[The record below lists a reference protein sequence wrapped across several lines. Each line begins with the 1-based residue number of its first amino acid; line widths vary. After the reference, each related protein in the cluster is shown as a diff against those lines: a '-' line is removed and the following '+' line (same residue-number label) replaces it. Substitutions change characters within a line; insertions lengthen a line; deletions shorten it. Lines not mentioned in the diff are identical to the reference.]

1 MSEIAKT
8 VLDNQKVK
16 SQIIQLMWE
25 ASDAIL
31 AVYESSDL
39 GIATKSDQSPVTEA
53 DLAAH
58 QVLVAGLSVLTPD
71 IPIVSEEDPESL
83 KIPETHARFW
93 LIDPLDGTKE
103 FIQRNGEFTCNLAL
117 IDSNR
122 TIYGW
127 VSVPVL
133 GLLYHGG
140 QRRKAQRLD
149 RDGSS
154 KHIRCAKQGTSIRV
168 VASKS
173 HLNPETE
180 AFIAAI
186 ETPVTL
192 IQAGSSLKF
201 LRIAEGA
208 ADLYPRLAPTCE
220 WDTAAA
226 QAVLEGAGGSVIQ
239 MDGLPLVYGK
249 SVILNPYFVAHGSS
263 HQGCDI
269 LASTTA
275 YYR

>member
-1 MSEIAKT
+1 MSQVDLLFLEHADT
-8 VLDNQKVK
+8 CQALT
-16 SQIIQLMWE
+16 QLMWE

-31 AVYESSDL
+31 AIYESSDL
-39 GIATKSDQSPVTEA
+39 GITTKDDQSPVTKA

-58 QVLVAGLSVLTPD
+58 HVLVTGLSGLTPD

-117 IDSNR
+117 IDHHR
-122 TIYGW
+122 TVYGF

-140 QRRKAQRLD
+140 QGLGAKRLM
-149 RDGSS
+149 RDGSVTV
-154 KHIRCAKQGTSIRV
+154 IQCAKQPDLTRV

-180 AFIAAI
+180 AFIATI
-186 ETPVTL
+186 ETPIEL

-226 QAVLEGAGGSVIQ
+226 QAVLEGARGSVTQ
-239 MDGLPLVYGK
+239 VDGSPLVYGK
-249 SVILNPYFVAHGSS
+249 SEILNPHFVAQAH
-263 HQGCDI
+263 
-269 LASTTA
+269 
-275 YYR
+275 

>member
-1 MSEIAKT
+1 MSEANLAFLEDRET
-8 VLDNQKVK
+8 LQGLLE
-16 SQIIQLMWE
+16 LMWE

-31 AVYESSDL
+31 AVYDSSDL
-39 GIATKSDQSPVTEA
+39 GIATKGDQSPVTKA

-58 QVLVAGLSVLTPD
+58 QVLVAGLSALTPD

-83 KIPETHARFW
+83 KIPETHTRFW

-117 IDSNR
+117 IDDHR
-122 TIYGW
+122 TVYGF

-133 GLLYHGG
+133 GLLYRGG
-140 QRRKAQRLD
+140 QGLGAKRLT
-149 RDGSS
+149 RDGSETV
-154 KHIRCAKQGTSIRV
+154 IQCAREADLTRV

-180 AFIAAI
+180 AFIATI
-186 ETPVTL
+186 KTPVTL

-201 LRIAEGA
+201 LRIAEGS

-226 QAVLEGAGGSVIQ
+226 QAVLEGAGGSVTQ
-239 MDGLPLVYGK
+239 VDGSPLVYAK
-249 SVILNPYFVAHGSS
+249 SEILNPHFVARAH
-263 HQGCDI
+263 
-269 LASTTA
+269 
-275 YYR
+275 

>member
-1 MSEIAKT
+1 MSQVERAFLGASET
-8 VLDNQKVK
+8 HQGLV
-16 SQIIQLMWE
+16 QLMWE

-39 GIATKSDQSPVTEA
+39 GIKTKDDQSPVTKA

-58 QVLVAGLSVLTPD
+58 QVLVAGLAPLTPN
-71 IPIVSEEDPESL
+71 IPIVSEEDPGSL
-83 KIPETHARFW
+83 SIPQTHARYW

-103 FIQRNGEFTCNLAL
+103 FIHRNGEFTCNLAL
-117 IDSNR
+117 IDAHK
-122 TIYGW
+122 TVYGF

-140 QRRKAQRLD
+140 KGFGSERLL
-149 RDGSS
+149 RDGS
-154 KHIRCAKQGTSIRV
+154 KTVIQCAKPAETTRV

-180 AFIAAI
+180 AFIATI
-186 ETPVTL
+186 KTPVEL

-226 QAVLEGAGGSVIQ
+226 QAVLEGAGGSVTQ
-239 MDGLPLVYGK
+239 LDGSPLVYGK
-249 SVILNPYFVAHGSS
+249 SEILNPHFVARAH
-263 HQGCDI
+263 
-269 LASTTA
+269 
-275 YYR
+275 

>member
-1 MSEIAKT
+1 MSEVNLAFLEDRET
-8 VLDNQKVK
+8 LQGLLGL
-16 SQIIQLMWE
+16 SWE

-31 AVYESSDL
+31 AIYESSDL
-39 GIATKSDQSPVTEA
+39 GIATKDDQSPVTQA

-58 QVLVAGLSVLTPD
+58 QVLVKELSALTPD

-83 KIPETHARFW
+83 RIPETHTRFW

-117 IDSNR
+117 IDAHR
-122 TIYGW
+122 TVYGF

-133 GLLYHGG
+133 GLLYRGG
-140 QRRKAQRLD
+140 QGLGAKRLT
-149 RDGSS
+149 RDGSVTV
-154 KHIRCAKQGTSIRV
+154 IQCAKQTDLTRV

-180 AFIAAI
+180 AFIEAI
-186 ETPVTL
+186 KTPVEL

-226 QAVLEGAGGSVIQ
+226 QAVLEGAGGSVTQ
-239 MDGLPLVYGK
+239 VDGSPLVYGK
-249 SVILNPYFVAHGSS
+249 REILNPHFIAQAH
-263 HQGCDI
+263 
-269 LASTTA
+269 
-275 YYR
+275 

>member
-1 MSEIAKT
+1 MSQVDLAFLEHADT
-8 VLDNQKVK
+8 RQTLN
-16 SQIIQLMWE
+16 QLMWI

-31 AVYESSDL
+31 AIYESSDL
-39 GIATKSDQSPVTEA
+39 GITTKDDQSPVTKA

-58 QVLVAGLSVLTPD
+58 HVLVTGLSGLTPD
-71 IPIVSEEDPESL
+71 IPVVSEEDPDSL
-83 KIPETHARFW
+83 KIPQSHSRYW

-103 FIQRNGEFTCNLAL
+103 FIQRNEEFTCNLAL

-127 VSVPVL
+127 VSVPAL
-133 GLLYHGG
+133 ALLYHGG
-140 QRRKAQRLD
+140 QGRGAQRLD
-149 RDGSS
+149 CDCSS
-154 KHIRCAKQGTSIRV
+154 TDIRCAKPATSTRV

-186 ETPVTL
+186 ATPVTL

-226 QAVLEGAGGSVIQ
+226 QAILEGAGGSVTQ
-239 MDGLPLVYGK
+239 LDGSPVIYGK
-249 SVILNPYFVAHGSS
+249 SDILNPHFVARA
-263 HQGCDI
+263 D
-269 LASTTA
+269 
-275 YYR
+275 